1 MMQQTRLQLLTVIII
16 ISSMINYIKG
26 NVKLKFNDS
35 ILVVGGNLGFKINV
49 ANIDKFLLDSETEL
63 FVKGYVR
70 DDVYVYYGFNATNE
84 YELFESLLKVDGVG
98 PKTAMSIL
106 AKIPMNELVGLISK
120 ADFAKIKTYGISDK
134 IAKKIVVELANLDVD
149 LSVEGSS
156 IPDESIEALK
166 NLGFSREQ
174 IVAKLANSSFSTPEE
189 YIKFFLKKK

>member
-1 MMQQTRLQLLTVIII
+1 MQQTRLQLLTVIII